1 MSVIAVLSHS
11 PDHRTEKSNNFLL
24 YNSLS
29 LNRSVRQ
36 IWYGSC
42 IKGGRYQHEGDQRIT
57 SMNDRYEVQE
67 QRNLQRFDLR
77 LYTVLE
83 EMENRANQL
92 ELYTRDISSD
102 GAYICT
108 EDPLPLDTPV
118 ELTFFLPVK
127 QKIRSK
133 IQTNGKVVRSE
144 REGIA
149 VRFKSNYQILSV

>member
-1 MSVIAVLSHS
+1 
-11 PDHRTEKSNNFLL
+11 
-24 YNSLS
+24 
-29 LNRSVRQ
+29 
-36 IWYGSC
+36 
-42 IKGGRYQHEGDQRIT
+42 
-57 SMNDRYEVQE
+57 MNDQHKEQE
-67 QRNLQRFDLR
+67 QRSLQRFDLR

-83 EMENRANQL
+83 ELENRTNQL

-149 VRFKSNYQILSV
+149 VRFQSNYQILSV

>member
-1 MSVIAVLSHS
+1 
-11 PDHRTEKSNNFLL
+11 
-24 YNSLS
+24 
-29 LNRSVRQ
+29 
-36 IWYGSC
+36 
-42 IKGGRYQHEGDQRIT
+42 
-57 SMNDRYEVQE
+57 MNDRYVTQE
-67 QRNLQRFDLR
+67 KRGLQRFDLR

-83 EMENRANQL
+83 ELRNRENQL

-108 EDPLPLDTPV
+108 EEPLALETPV

-144 REGIA
+144 KDGIA
-149 VRFKSNYQILSV
+149 VRFHSNYQILSV

>member
-1 MSVIAVLSHS
+1 MY
-11 PDHRTEKSNNFLL
+11 KCNNFLL
-24 YNSLS
+24 YIILS
-29 LNRSVRQ
+29 YIFLIYKV
-36 IWYGSC
+36 WYRSC
-42 IKGGRYQHEGDQRIT
+42 ILFGRYQDEGEQRIT
-57 SMNDRYEVQE
+57 GMNDRYEVQE
-67 QRNLQRFDLR
+67 KRGLQRFDLR

-83 EMENRANQL
+83 ELENRANQL

-108 EDPLPLDTPV
+108 EEPLPLETPV

-144 REGIA
+144 KDGIA
-149 VRFKSNYQILSV
+149 VRFHSKYQILSV